1 MIGTARRIPARTFLL
16 AALPLTILV
25 IVFALYWPILGAP
38 LMFDDVAYFDGHF
51 TSTYGGSFAPFA
63 PRYWSHATLALQ
75 RTLFGDDLVPLRVVN
90 VLLHLLTGGALF
102 LFLRALLDLPSS
114 GMNTDTEPQ
123 GTTARTMAIWFA
135 VLCFLLHPVAVY
147 GVAYLIQRSIVMA
160 TLFCLLMWWAFL
172 RGLATGSVRWFA
184 WACLF
189 CQLALYSKEHSVM
202 APAVAALLFT
212 RFPRSTWLRPAPL
225 VSLAVCC
232 GLSASVIFQAKYAL
246 GTAYQEWVVQGLM
259 PASVQVEHPY
269 LTSILTQSGLFFRY
283 LFLWIVPLTSQMSID
298 ISEPLLDAQRVSSW
312 AWGGLFFAWCVT
324 GGWLVF
330 RKGRAGL
337 VGIAMSVPALLF
349 ATELST
355 ARITETFVLYRSY
368 LWAPSLFLL
377 IPLFARSIDR
387 RVWLIGGFLAGCLLF
402 SLARDR
408 LHALESPI
416 ALWSD
421 VIRLADARGH
431 TSLLDRAYCNRG
443 MAYLQRKQYAEA
455 LADFESAKRWNPA
468 QVAADVGE
476 GIVFLRTN
484 RLREAGTSFDAV
496 LNRKPD
502 LIDALLGRAEVSRK
516 LGDIP
521 AVDRDLGDACRF
533 GAMVACYMQK
543 KMRGERDILITPASS
558 KQTGKNG

>member
-1 MIGTARRIPARTFLL
+1 MIGTARRIPARAFLL
-16 AALPLTILV
+16 AAVPLTILV

-51 TSTYGGSFAPFA
+51 TSTYGASFAPFA
-63 PRYWSHATLALQ
+63 SRYWSYATLAFQ
-75 RTLFGDDLVPLRVVN
+75 RTLFGDDLVPLRAVN

-102 LFLRALLDLPSS
+102 LFLRALLELPSS
-114 GMNTDTEPQ
+114 GMNTNTEPQ

-212 RFPRSTWLRPAPL
+212 RFPRSAWLRPAPW
-225 VSLAVCC
+225 VSLVICC
-232 GLSASVIFQAKYAL
+232 GLSVSVTLQTRYAI
-246 GTAYQEWVVQGLM
+246 GTAYQEWVAQGLM
-259 PASVQVEHPY
+259 PASAQVEHPH
-269 LTSILTQSGLFFRY
+269 LTSILTQSGFFFRY

-298 ISEPLLDAQRVSSW
+298 ISEPLLDAQRISSW
-312 AWGGLFFAWCVT
+312 IWAGLFVVWCVA

-337 VGIAMSVPALLF
+337 VGIALSMPALLF

-421 VIRLADARGH
+421 VIRLADVRGH
-431 TSLLDRAYCNRG
+431 TTLRDRAYCNRG
-443 MAYLQRKQYAEA
+443 MAYLDLKQFN
-455 LADFESAKRWNPA
+455 LAMTDFEQARRWNPSQPLA
-468 QVAADVGE
+468 YLGMGRVYLHTRQASQSIVNFDEALRLKPGWPQALFFRADALRKNGETAAADDD
-476 GIVFLRTN
+476 LRSAC
-484 RLREAGTSFDAV
+484 EKG
-496 LNRKPD
+496 
-502 LIDALLGRAEVSRK
+502 LGFACYAIQK
-516 LGDIP
+516 IHGLQNTYIP
-521 AVDRDLGDACRF
+521 A
-533 GAMVACYMQK
+533 Q
-543 KMRGERDILITPASS
+543 SS
-558 KQTGKNG
+558 GH